1 MTSPL
6 LTVEGLRVS
15 FPTRT
20 RVVEAVRGIGFTVGR
35 EKVGL
40 VGESGSGKS
49 MTGRA
54 IVGLVPP
61 PGKVTAGRLMLGD
74 VDVLR
79 ASARKMREVRGR
91 RVSMVLQDPRFSL
104 NPVLTVGAQIA
115 ESYRAHE
122 RVPRAKARDRAL
134 EMLRAVRIRDPER
147 VHDAYPHELSGGM
160 GQRVMIAMMLA
171 PDPDLLIADEPTS
184 SLDATVQMQV
194 LAILDDLVT
203 RRGMGLLFITHDL
216 RLVAS
221 FCDRVLVMYGGR
233 IVETLAAA
241 DLDRA
246 EHPYTRGL
254 LAALPSLARAGEPL
268 PVLERDRAWLEDGR

>member
-1 MTSPL
+1 MTAPL
-6 LTVEGLRVS
+6 LTVEDLRVS

-54 IVGLVPP
+54 ILGLVPP
-61 PGKVTAGRLMLGD
+61 PGTVSAARLMLGD
-74 VDVLR
+74 VDLLR
-79 ASARKMREVRGR
+79 ASPRKMREVRGR
-91 RVSMVLQDPRFSL
+91 RVSMVPQDPRFSI

-115 ESYRAHE
+115 EAYRAHT
-122 RVPRAKARDRAL
+122 RVTRAQARDRAL
-134 EMLRAVRIRDPER
+134 EMLHAVRIRDPER

-160 GQRVMIAMMLA
+160 GQRAMIAMMLA

-203 RRGMGLLFITHDL
+203 RRGMGLLFISHDL
-216 RLVAS
+216 RLVGS

-233 IVETLAAA
+233 IFEKLAAA

-246 EHPYTRGL
+246 TQPYTRGL
-254 LAALPSLARAGEPL
+254 LAALPSLGRAGEPL
-268 PVLERDRAWLEDGR
+268 PVLERDPAWLEDGR

>member
-1 MTSPL
+1 MTAQL
-6 LTVEGLRVS
+6 LTVEDLRVS

-20 RVVEAVRGIGFTVGR
+20 RLVEAVRGISFTIGR

-49 MTGRA
+49 ITGRA
-54 IVGLVPP
+54 ILRLVPP
-61 PGKVTAGRLMLGD
+61 PGQVTAARFQLGD
-74 VDVLR
+74 VDLLR
-79 ASARKMREVRGR
+79 ASERTMREVRGR

-115 ESYRAHE
+115 EAYRAHE
-122 RVPRAKARDRAL
+122 RGPRAQARERAL

-203 RRGMGLLFITHDL
+203 RRGMGLFFISHDL

-233 IVETLAAA
+233 IVETLAAK
-241 DLDRA
+241 DLERA
-246 EHPYTRGL
+246 AHPYTRGL
-254 LAALPSLARAGEPL
+254 LAALPSLGRAGEPL
-268 PVLERDRAWLEDGR
+268 PVLERDPAWLEDGR

>member
-134 EMLRAVRIRDPER
+134 EMLRAVRIRGRLTRTTLNTTVKLTARRGGGGAAVRRTSRRVPER
-147 VHDAYPHELSGGM
+147 VP
-160 GQRVMIAMMLA
+160 IC
-171 PDPDLLIADEPTS
+171 T
-184 SLDATVQMQV
+184 
-194 LAILDDLVT
+194 
-203 RRGMGLLFITHDL
+203 
-216 RLVAS
+216 
-221 FCDRVLVMYGGR
+221 
-233 IVETLAAA
+233 
-241 DLDRA
+241 
-246 EHPYTRGL
+246 
-254 LAALPSLARAGEPL
+254 
-268 PVLERDRAWLEDGR
+268 

>member
-1 MTSPL
+1 MDAPL
-6 LTVEGLRVS
+6 LTVDDLRVS

-20 RVVEAVRGIGFTVGR
+20 GLVEAVRGISFTVGR

-54 IVGLVPP
+54 ILRLVPP
-61 PGKVTAGRLMLGD
+61 PGRVTAARLRLGE
-74 VDVLR
+74 VDLLQ
-79 ASARKMREVRGR
+79 ASERTMRKVRGR
-91 RVSMVLQDPRFSL
+91 RVSMVLQDPRYSL
-104 NPVLTVGAQIA
+104 NPVLKVGAQIA
-115 ESYRAHE
+115 EACRAHDISRKEARE
-122 RVPRAKARDRAL
+122 RTL
-134 EMLRAVRIRDPER
+134 GMLRAVRIRDPER

-171 PDPDLLIADEPTS
+171 PDPELLIADEPTS
-184 SLDATVQMQV
+184 SLDATVQVQI

-203 RRGMGLLFITHDL
+203 RRGMGLLFISHDL

-221 FCDRVLVMYGGR
+221 FCDRVLVLYGGR
-233 IVETLAAA
+233 IVESLAAA

-246 EHPYTRGL
+246 VHPYTRGL
-254 LAALPSLARAGEPL
+254 LAALPTLERAGQPL
-268 PVLERDRAWLEDGR
+268 PVLERDPAWLEDAR

>member
-6 LTVEGLRVS
+6 LTVEDLRIS

-20 RVVEAVRGIGFTVGR
+20 RVVEAVRGIGFTIGR

-54 IVGLVPP
+54 ILGLVPP
-61 PGKVTAGRLMLGD
+61 PGRVTAARLRLGD
-74 VDVLR
+74 IDLLT
-79 ASARKMREVRGR
+79 ASERKMREVRGR

-115 ESYRAHE
+115 EAYRAHE
-122 RVPRAKARDRAL
+122 RVPRAQARDRAL

-203 RRGMGLLFITHDL
+203 RRGMGLFFISHDL
-216 RLVAS
+216 RLVGS

-246 EHPYTRGL
+246 THPYTRGL
-254 LAALPSLARAGEPL
+254 LAALPSPGRAGEPL
-268 PVLERDRAWLEDGR
+268 PVLERDPAWLEDRR

>member
-1 MTSPL
+1 MTSEL
-6 LTVEGLRVS
+6 LTVEDLRVS

-20 RVVEAVRGIGFTVGR
+20 RLVEAVRGISFTVAR

-54 IVGLVPP
+54 ILRLVPP
-61 PGKVTAGRLMLGD
+61 PGTVTAARLQIGD
-74 VDVLR
+74 VDLLR
-79 ASARKMREVRGR
+79 ASERKMREVRGR
-91 RVSMVLQDPRFSL
+91 KVSMVLQDPRFSL

-115 ESYRAHE
+115 EAYRAHA
-122 RVPRAKARDRAL
+122 RASRAQTRERAL

-203 RRGMGLLFITHDL
+203 RRGMGLLFISHDL
-216 RLVAS
+216 RLVGS

-233 IVETLAAA
+233 IVESLAAA
-241 DLDRA
+241 DLERA
-246 EHPYTRGL
+246 AHPYTRGL
-254 LAALPSLARAGEPL
+254 LAAMPSLGRAGEPL
-268 PVLERDRAWLEDGR
+268 PVLERDPAWLEDGR

>member
-1 MTSPL
+1 MSPPL
-6 LTVEGLRVS
+6 LTVEDLRVS

-20 RVVEAVRGIGFTVGR
+20 RLIEAVRGIGFTLGR

-54 IVGLVPP
+54 ILGLVPP
-61 PGKVTAGRLMLGD
+61 PGRVSAARMMLGD
-74 VDVLR
+74 VDLLR
-79 ASARKMREVRGR
+79 ASPRKMREVRGR

-115 ESYRAHE
+115 EAYRAHE
-122 RVPRAKARDRAL
+122 RVPRAQARDRAL

-216 RLVAS
+216 RLVSS

-233 IVETLAAA
+233 IVETVAAA

>member
-1 MTSPL
+1 MSAPL
-6 LTVEGLRVS
+6 LTVEDLRVS

-20 RVVEAVRGIGFTVGR
+20 RLIEAVRGIGFTLGR

-54 IVGLVPP
+54 ILGLVPP
-61 PGKVTAGRLMLGD
+61 PGRVSAARMMLGE
-74 VDVLR
+74 VDLLR
-79 ASARKMREVRGR
+79 ASPRKMREVRGR

-115 ESYRAHE
+115 EAYRAHE
-122 RVPRAKARDRAL
+122 RAPRAQARDRAL

-233 IVETLAAA
+233 IVERVAAA

>member
-1 MTSPL
+1 MTSEL
-6 LTVEGLRVS
+6 LTVEDLRVS

-20 RVVEAVRGIGFTVGR
+20 RLVEAVRGISFTVGR

-54 IVGLVPP
+54 ILRLVPP
-61 PGKVTAGRLMLGD
+61 PGTVSAARLQIGD
-74 VDVLR
+74 VDLLR
-79 ASARKMREVRGR
+79 ASERKMREVRGR
-91 RVSMVLQDPRFSL
+91 KVSMVLQDPRFSL

-115 ESYRAHE
+115 EAYRAHA
-122 RVPRAKARDRAL
+122 RASRAQTRERAL

-203 RRGMGLLFITHDL
+203 RRGMGLLFISHDL
-216 RLVAS
+216 RLVGS

-233 IVETLAAA
+233 IVESLAAT
-241 DLDRA
+241 DLERA
-246 EHPYTRGL
+246 AHPYTRGL
-254 LAALPSLARAGEPL
+254 LAALPSLGRAGEPL
-268 PVLERDRAWLEDGR
+268 PVLERDPAWLEDGR

>member
-1 MTSPL
+1 MSAPL
-6 LTVEGLRVS
+6 LTVEDLRVS

-20 RVVEAVRGIGFTVGR
+20 RLIEAVRGIGFTLGR

-54 IVGLVPP
+54 ILGLVPP
-61 PGKVTAGRLMLGD
+61 PGRVSAARMMLGD
-74 VDVLR
+74 VDLLR
-79 ASARKMREVRGR
+79 ASPRKMREVRGR

-115 ESYRAHE
+115 EAYRAHE
-122 RVPRAKARDRAL
+122 RAPRAQARDRAL

-233 IVETLAAA
+233 IVERVAAA

>member
-1 MTSPL
+1 MTAQL
-6 LTVEGLRVS
+6 LTVEDLRVS

-20 RVVEAVRGIGFTVGR
+20 RLVEAVRGISFTIGR

-49 MTGRA
+49 ITGRA
-54 IVGLVPP
+54 ILRLVPP
-61 PGKVTAGRLMLGD
+61 PGQVTAARFQLGD
-74 VDVLR
+74 VDLLR
-79 ASARKMREVRGR
+79 ASERTMREVRGR

-104 NPVLTVGAQIA
+104 NPVLTVGSQIA
-115 ESYRAHE
+115 EAYRAHE
-122 RVPRAKARDRAL
+122 RAPRVQARERAL

-203 RRGMGLLFITHDL
+203 RRGMGLFFISHDL

-233 IVETLAAA
+233 IVETLAAK
-241 DLDRA
+241 DLERA
-246 EHPYTRGL
+246 AHPYTRGL
-254 LAALPSLARAGEPL
+254 LAALPSLGRAGEPL
-268 PVLERDRAWLEDGR
+268 PVLERDPAWLEDGR

>member
-1 MTSPL
+1 MTAQL
-6 LTVEGLRVS
+6 LTVEDLRVS

-20 RVVEAVRGIGFTVGR
+20 RLVEAVRGISFTIGR

-49 MTGRA
+49 ITGRA
-54 IVGLVPP
+54 ILRLVPP
-61 PGKVTAGRLMLGD
+61 PGQVTAARFQLGD
-74 VDVLR
+74 VDLLR
-79 ASARKMREVRGR
+79 ASERTMREVRGR

-115 ESYRAHE
+115 EAYRAHE
-122 RVPRAKARDRAL
+122 RAPRAQARERAL

-203 RRGMGLLFITHDL
+203 RRGMGLFFISHDL

-233 IVETLAAA
+233 IVEALAAK
-241 DLDRA
+241 DLERA
-246 EHPYTRGL
+246 AHPYTRGL
-254 LAALPSLARAGEPL
+254 LAALPSLGRAGEPL
-268 PVLERDRAWLEDGR
+268 PVLERDPAWLEDGR

>member
-184 SLDATVQMQV
+184 ALDATVQMQV

-203 RRGMGLLFITHDL
+203 RRGMGLLFISHDL
-216 RLVAS
+216 RLVGA

-233 IVETLAAA
+233 IVETLAAT
-241 DLDRA
+241 DLERA
-246 EHPYTRGL
+246 AHPYTRGL
-254 LAALPSLARAGEPL
+254 LAALPSLGRAGEPL
-268 PVLERDRAWLEDGR
+268 PVLERDPAWLEDQR

>member
-1 MTSPL
+1 
-6 LTVEGLRVS
+6 
-15 FPTRT
+15 
-20 RVVEAVRGIGFTVGR
+20 
-35 EKVGL
+35 
-40 VGESGSGKS
+40 

-54 IVGLVPP
+54 ILRLVPP
-61 PGKVTAGRLMLGD
+61 PGKVSAARFQLGD
-74 VDVLR
+74 VDLLR
-79 ASARKMREVRGR
+79 ASERTMREVRGR

-122 RVPRAKARDRAL
+122 RVPRAQARERAL

-184 SLDATVQMQV
+184 SLDATVQLQI

-203 RRGMGLLFITHDL
+203 RRGMGLLFISHDL
-216 RLVAS
+216 RLVGS

-246 EHPYTRGL
+246 AHPYTRGL
-254 LAALPSLARAGEPL
+254 LAALPSLGRAGEPL
-268 PVLERDRAWLEDGR
+268 PVLERDPAWLEERR